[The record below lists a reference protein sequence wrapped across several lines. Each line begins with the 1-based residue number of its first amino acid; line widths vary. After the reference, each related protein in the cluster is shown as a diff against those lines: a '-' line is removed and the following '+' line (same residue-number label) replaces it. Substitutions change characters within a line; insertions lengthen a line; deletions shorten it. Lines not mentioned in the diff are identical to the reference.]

1 MPSAGTCSARSSPE
15 MRARDGVVPV
25 VLGGDLNLGN
35 GDSPDLK
42 ACLPAGSALVDDGGP
57 QHVVATPEFV
67 VDDARRI
74 DLRGSTDHPGL
85 LVTLA
90 PRPGR

>member
-1 MPSAGTCSARSSPE
+1 
-15 MRARDGVVPV
+15 

-35 GDSPDLK
+35 GDSPALK
-42 ACLPAGSALVDDGGP
+42 ACLPTGSALVDDGGP

-67 VDDARRI
+67 VDDSRRI
-74 DLRGSTDHPGL
+74 DLRGSTDHPDL
-85 LVTLA
+85 LVNLA

>member
-1 MPSAGTCSARSSPE
+1 
-15 MRARDGVVPV
+15 
-25 VLGGDLNLGN
+25 
-35 GDSPDLK
+35 
-42 ACLPAGSALVDDGGP
+42 
-57 QHVVATPEFV
+57 VATPEFV

-90 PRPGR
+90 PDRDEWTASCRAGIPRRCGRSRG